1 MGAVMI
7 PTGPLAKPARP
18 AIAMAGWALMP
29 VALILLA
36 MARPV
41 DHDESQYVAAAVLAW
56 GKLPYRDFAYLQ
68 TPLQPLLFA
77 PIAAL
82 AGALAYPALRLTNA
96 LLGAATIAAV
106 YAAARE
112 GGAPARVAYACA
124 GLVATCDIF
133 LFSISVARNDALPA
147 AMLAGA
153 CWLVLRTAN
162 GKGSRRVAM
171 ATGLLLACAAAAKIS
186 YAVPAAAYGVY
197 ALVDRNHRPVALAL
211 GAAPLVALVGWLWS
225 IAPGAFWFEVIE
237 FPARAP
243 IDWYAGSANAAKL
256 SILRKLLDTLKFLA
270 LGPALLALW
279 AVVRHGA
286 REGAGQR
293 VSRAHALDLLIV
305 AGLLAALLP
314 MPTWRQY
321 LLPFL
326 PPLFIRLSIAWHA
339 RSPGSAQRVVAIILA
354 CGGIAPSLESLVLAA
369 RNGLPM
375 AGAARE
381 TTAIAAAL
389 DSAGITGPIATLSP
403 QFVPATGRP
412 IDPRFATG
420 PFFYRSRA
428 LLDSTQARR
437 WQMIG
442 SDAALP
448 IIPPPAALLIG
459 GEDHWSSGNAAIDAA
474 LRRHPPFD
482 RWRRLPTASSRF
494 RLYAPPSAQRTA
506 FIRLP

>member
-1 MGAVMI
+1 MMI
-7 PTGPLAKPARP
+7 TTAPLSKPLHLEPRP
-18 AIAMAGWALMP
+18 AIAMGMLALVVLALM
-29 VALILLA
+29 LLA
-36 MARPV
+36 VARPI

-82 AGALAYPALRLTNA
+82 AGTFAYPALRLTNA
-96 LLGAATIAAV
+96 LLGAITIALVA
-106 YAAARE
+106 AAARE

-124 GLVATCDIF
+124 GLFAACDIF
-133 LFSISVARNDALPA
+133 LFSVCVARNDALPA

-171 ATGLLLACAAAAKIS
+171 ATGMLLAGAAAAKIS
-186 YAVPAAAYGVY
+186 YTVPAAAYGLY
-197 ALVDRNHRPVALAL
+197 ALFDRNHRPVALAL

-225 IAPGAFWFEVIE
+225 IAPGAFWFEVIG
-237 FPARAP
+237 FPVRAP
-243 IDWYAGSANAAKL
+243 IDWYAGGPKAAKL
-256 SILRKLLDTLKFLA
+256 SMLSKLFDMLKFLA

-279 AVVRHGA
+279 AVA
-286 REGAGQR
+286 RQGLPR
-293 VSRAHALDLLIV
+293 PRSRAVDLLIV
-305 AGLLAALLP
+305 AGLVAALLP

-321 LLPFL
+321 LLPLL
-326 PPLFIRLSIAWHA
+326 PPLFIRLGIAWHA
-339 RSPGSAQRVVAIILA
+339 RPPRSAQRVVAIILA

-369 RNGLPM
+369 RDGLPM
-375 AGAARE
+375 AQAARDSA
-381 TTAIAAAL
+381 AIAAAL

-403 QFVPATGRP
+403 QFVPATARP

-428 LLDSTQARR
+428 LLDSRQARR

-448 IIPPPAALLIG
+448 IMPPPAALLIG
-459 GEDHWSSGNAAIDAA
+459 GEDRWTSGNGSIDAA
-474 LRRHPPFD
+474 LRRHPPFN
-482 RWRRLPTASSRF
+482 RWQQLPVASSRF
-494 RLYAPPSAQRTA
+494 RLYAPPSAQRRA
-506 FIRLP
+506 FTRLP